1 MRTAWPLLAGIGALA
16 VGTALGWAPG
26 LVDALVAPPA
36 IVRAALVAG
45 SLILGLWLLGRA
57 VARIGAAQGSDAE
70 AVGPLAAATPTPAAT
85 PAERDLAGLVRAVRL
100 VFLAVAAFAAA
111 GGWLLGSALP
121 LVVALVIA
129 GVDVVETT
137 FLLLV
142 VAVRR
147 PGSAGR

>member
-16 VGTALGWAPG
+16 VGTAFGWAPG

-57 VARIGAAQGSDAE
+57 VGRIGAQGGDAG
-70 AVGPLAAATPTPAAT
+70 AVGPAAAATPSPDAT
-85 PAERDLAGLVRAVRL
+85 PDERDLAGLVRAVRL

-121 LVVALVIA
+121 LIVALVIA

>member
-1 MRTAWPLLAGIGALA
+1 VRTAWPLLAGIAALA
-16 VGTALGWAPG
+16 VGTAIGWAPG
-26 LVDALVAPPA
+26 LVDTLVAPPA
-36 IVRAALVAG
+36 LVRAALVAG
-45 SLILGLWLLGRA
+45 SLLLGVWLLGRA
-57 VARIGAAQGSDAE
+57 VGRIGAAQGGDRAALRPDDASP
-70 AVGPLAAATPTPAAT
+70 AQVVTPG
-85 PAERDLAGLVRAVRL
+85 ERDLAGLVRAVRL

-147 PGSAGR
+147 PGSAGH